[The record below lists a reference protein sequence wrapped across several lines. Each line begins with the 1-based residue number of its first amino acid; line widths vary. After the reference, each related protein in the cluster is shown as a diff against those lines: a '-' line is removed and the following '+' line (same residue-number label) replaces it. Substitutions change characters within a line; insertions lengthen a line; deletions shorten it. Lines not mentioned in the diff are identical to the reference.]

1 MALNSVNT
9 NTQAMIA
16 LQNLN
21 VTGAELG
28 TSQTRISTGRKVDSA
43 KDNGSTWAIAQS
55 MRANSQSLNAV
66 RDSLQRGQSTI
77 DVAMAAA
84 GSISDL
90 LLQMKEKALAASDT
104 TLNTASREALNVD
117 FKALRD
123 QIAKTVENAE
133 FNGAN
138 MIKTG
143 GASIFALA
151 NAAGTSRLT
160 VSAQSLG
167 LGSANLTGIGSTASL
182 QANTASTAQ
191 AMIATVNTAIGKVST
206 ALAKLGTGSKALD
219 MHLTFIN
226 KLQDSIDNGIG
237 NLVDADLAKESA
249 KIQSLQ
255 TRQQLGVQALAIANA
270 STQTLLS
277 LFQ

>member
-9 NTQAMIA
+9 NTQALIA

-21 VTGAELG
+21 STASDLAISEN
-28 TSQTRISTGRKVDSA
+28 RISTGRKVDSA

-104 TLNTASREALNVD
+104 TLDTASRESLNVD

-123 QIAKTVENAE
+123 QIAKTVANAE
-133 FNGAN
+133 FNGSN

-143 GASIFALA
+143 GSSIFALA
-151 NAAGTSRLT
+151 NAAGTNRLT

-182 QANTASTAQ
+182 QSNTASTAL

-226 KLQDSIDNGIG
+226 KLQDSIDSGIG

-255 TRQQLGVQALAIANA
+255 TRQQLGVQALAIANS